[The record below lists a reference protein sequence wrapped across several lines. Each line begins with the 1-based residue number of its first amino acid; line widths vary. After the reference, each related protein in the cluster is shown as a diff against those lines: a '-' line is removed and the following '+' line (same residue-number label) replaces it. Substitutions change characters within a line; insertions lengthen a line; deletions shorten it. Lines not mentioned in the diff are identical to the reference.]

1 MSLRAAELAGH
12 DQRNVTGQPLEINVE
27 KIGEHVDFYRQWL
40 AHGGKGICSWEEFKS
55 TGYEREILCLVGK
68 FMRVV

>member
-27 KIGEHVDFYRQWL
+27 KIGEHVDFYRL
-40 AHGGKGICSWEEFKS
+40 LIVFML
-55 TGYEREILCLVGK
+55 TLVK
-68 FMRVV
+68 HHHIYNYKYI